1 MNIYDLDINID
12 KWKINVESLK
22 LDLKFNMKWES

>member
-12 KWKINVESLK
+12 KWKINVESMK
-22 LDLKFNMKWES
+22 LDLKFNIKWES